1 MTYSLCRKRK
11 LADSFI
17 PCVAFNQRKQVIDI
31 AFLASLTFSGLAVFV
46 TMHRQARQ
54 KASSIEFLF
63 FRDTMKECANKVTR
77 QYDSCFKTYNKLS
90 TVEDLPS
97 ICQRTVTS
105 PSIADML
112 EWLQTS
118 EMLLRQQYLC
128 KQQLVRTFNISD
140 KSSTEIFVK
149 EWAIGDKELID
160 EIEGL

>member
-1 MTYSLCRKRK
+1 
-11 LADSFI
+11 
-17 PCVAFNQRKQVIDI
+17 
-31 AFLASLTFSGLAVFV
+31 
-46 TMHRQARQ
+46 
-54 KASSIEFLF
+54 
-63 FRDTMKECANKVTR
+63 MKECANKVTR
-77 QYDSCFKTYNKLS
+77 EYDSCVKTYNKLS
-90 TVEDLPS
+90 TGEDLPS

-140 KSSTEIFVK
+140 ESSTEIFVK